1 VPAGALYPTLGQ
13 WKKDGNTMSV
23 VSLAF
28 KFGRESM
35 DEEIKA
41 MDSQWPLVRSPVM
54 VISCSCISGVFV
66 S

>member
-41 MDSQWPLVRSPVM
+41 MSVM

>member
-1 VPAGALYPTLGQ
+1 MEER
-13 WKKDGNTMSV
+13 WKYY
-23 VSLAF
+23 VSCVLAF

-41 MDSQWPLVRSPVM
+41 MSVM